1 MSTTQ
6 NTSKS
11 IVASV
16 ASHEQELLAKLEAS
30 TEEAREIVDQARA
43 NARTSQQNSESKLND
58 DMAEIRC
65 EKDEVR
71 EAQLQATVSA
81 AEERLADVR
90 TNAASQ
96 VDAIAQEVLSLFI
109 PKGGN

>member
-1 MSTTQ
+1 MSRTQ

-11 IVASV
+11 IVSSV
-16 ASHEQELLAKLEAS
+16 ASHEQELLAKLETS

-43 NARTSQQNSESKLND
+43 NARTSQQDAESKLND
-58 DMAEIRC
+58 DMAAIRRQ
-65 EKDEVR
+65 KDAAR
-71 EAQLQATVSA
+71 EAKLQATVSA
-81 AEERLADVR
+81 TEERLADVR

-96 VDAIAQEVLSLFI
+96 VDATAQEVLSLFL